1 MRIPSMSI
9 RSIAFTSPLLM
20 ARVNVIAFAYTM
32 LESTAVTKKCLI
44 GIARRTRS
52 LPHQFQQHRTQEGE
66 LRQVR
71 DGGSFSDCP
80 DETAY
85 PTAPAGKWDA
95 TTAPE

>member
-1 MRIPSMSI
+1 
-9 RSIAFTSPLLM
+9 
-20 ARVNVIAFAYTM
+20 M

-80 DETAY
+80 DETPY
-85 PTAPAGKWDA
+85 PTALGRLPVPVAEPDVA
-95 TTAPE
+95 D